1 MGLQRS
7 SANLFCKGFC
17 STSVYYEAWIRSSEQ
32 KCSEDLFLFS
42 DFTGKCEYNK
52 VIYA

>member
-7 SANLFCKGFC
+7 SADLSCSGFYA
-17 STSVYYEAWIRSSEQ
+17 TSVYYEIRIRSSEQ

-52 VIYA
+52 IIYA